1 MSGFFIFFS
10 ETTRPIGTKFGRNVH
25 CMVHYIILILYLFHE
40 DYIHPDY
47 IIMNYKKF
55 FFYVDWKY
63 PKETC
68 GPNLR
73 VFVSGAFIFQ
83 PISIV
88 FFFFMLLIQLF
99 LYFFFFMLL
108 IQFFF
113 FFFSL
118 CSLYNSFYLFFLY
131 APYTIRFL
139 FQQIF
144 HDY

>member
-1 MSGFFIFFS
+1 MRI
-10 ETTRPIGTKFGRNVH
+10 TYIQ
-25 CMVHYIILILYLFHE
+25 IILLWTI
-40 DYIHPDY
+40 
-47 IIMNYKKF
+47 KSF

-83 PISIV
+83 PILIG
-88 FFFFMLLIQLF
+88 FFFLYAPFTILF
-99 LYFFFFMLL
+99 
-108 IQFFF
+108 II
-113 FFFSL
+113 
-118 CSLYNSFYLFFLY
+118 FFLY